1 LSASIEE
8 RLDRIERRLS
18 EVGESVAYLRGVVE
32 QLDKRFS
39 EFREYV
45 ENRFEEFEKRLDERF
60 KAIDG
65 RFESIDKR
73 FEEFEK
79 RFSERFEAVD
89 GRFESVDRRFN
100 HLETEIRELRA
111 EIRGWVRW
119 TIGLQVTTLTLIA
132 TMMAILLQV
141 ALRAG

>member
-18 EVGESVAYLRGVVE
+18 ELGESVAYLRGVVE

-45 ENRFEEFEKRLDERF
+45 E
-60 KAIDG
+60 
-65 RFESIDKR
+65 KR

-132 TMMAILLQV
+132 TMMAILLQI
-141 ALRAG
+141 ALRAK